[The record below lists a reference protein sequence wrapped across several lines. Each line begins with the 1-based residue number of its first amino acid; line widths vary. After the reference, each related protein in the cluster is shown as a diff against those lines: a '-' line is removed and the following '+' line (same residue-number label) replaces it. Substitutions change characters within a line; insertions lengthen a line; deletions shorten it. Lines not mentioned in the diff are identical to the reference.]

1 MNRSVAFVSLGAA
14 LLVGPAA
21 QAQEETPL
29 ASPQQRA
36 ALFSSHDIIEL
47 TIEAPFK
54 KVFRERSQEP
64 DQFPA
69 VLWYLDA
76 DGEKVSIDLKIN
88 TRGRFRLRKRTCNFP
103 PIRLDF
109 PKDDVGG
116 TIMAGQNR
124 VKLVTHCQDKRDDYE
139 QYVLQEY
146 LIYRMYNLLSDV
158 SFSVRLVRIT
168 YVDTEEDRDPLTKYG
183 FLIEDKDDMAAR
195 NGWEA
200 IEDVPMIPP
209 DMFEPLQISIV
220 ALFQFMIGNTDWSAY
235 KAPDGEPDCCHNTK
249 VVGSMA
255 GPIFSVP
262 YDFDMSGIISTRYS
276 SVAEG
281 LDIRNVRQR
290 LYRGRCTPQDVLT
303 AGIELF
309 LEHRE
314 GIYELYTDR
323 SELDPKVLEKTVK
336 YLDEFYEIISDE
348 RKTEREIERDCR
360 RI

>member
-1 MNRSVAFVSLGAA
+1 MKRSVPFVWLGAA
-14 LLVGPAA
+14 LLPCPAA
-21 QAQEETPL
+21 QAQETPL
-29 ASPQQRA
+29 ASPRQPA
-36 ALFSSHDIIEL
+36 SLFSSNDLIEL

-64 DQFPA
+64 KQFPA
-69 VLWYLDA
+69 VLGYLDA
-76 DGEKVSIDLKIN
+76 SGEKVSIGLKIN
-88 TRGRFRLRKRTCNFP
+88 TRGRTRLRRRTCNFP

-109 PKDDVGG
+109 PKDSVGG

-158 SFSVRLVRIT
+158 SFRVRLARIT

-183 FLIEDKDDMAAR
+183 FLIEDKDDMAQR

-209 DMFEPLQISIV
+209 DMFELLQICIV

-235 KAPDGEPDCCHNTK
+235 KAPEGETDCCHNTK
-249 VVGSMA
+249 VIGSMA
-255 GPIFSVP
+255 GPVFSVP

-276 SVAEG
+276 QVHPELG
-281 LDIRNVRQR
+281 IRNVRQR
-290 LYRGRCTPQDVLT
+290 MYRGPCMPRDVLME
-303 AGIELF
+303 GVELF

-314 GIYELYTDR
+314 GIYELYTNQR
-323 SELDPKVLEKTVK
+323 ELDPKVLEKTMK
-336 YLDEFYEIISDE
+336 YLDQFYEIISDK
-348 RKTEREIERDCR
+348 RKIDR
-360 RI
+360 

>member
-1 MNRSVAFVSLGAA
+1 MQRSVAFVSLGAA
-14 LLVGPAA
+14 LLAGPAA
-21 QAQEETPL
+21 QAQEAPL
-29 ASPQQRA
+29 ASPQQPA
-36 ALFSSHDIIEL
+36 SLFSSHDLIEL

-64 DQFPA
+64 EQFPA
-69 VLWYLDA
+69 VLGYLDA
-76 DGEKVSIDLKIN
+76 GGEKVSIDLKIN

-109 PKDDVGG
+109 PKDSVGG
-116 TIMAGQNR
+116 TVMAGQNR

-158 SFSVRLVRIT
+158 SFRVRLAHVT
-168 YVDTEEDRDPLTKYG
+168 YVDTEEDREPLTKYG
-183 FLIEDKDDMAAR
+183 FLIEDKDDMAER

-200 IEDVPMIPP
+200 IEDVPVIPP
-209 DMFEPLQISIV
+209 DMFEPLQICIV

-235 KAPDGEPDCCHNTK
+235 KAPPGETDCCHNTK

-255 GPIFSVP
+255 GPVVSVP

-276 SVAEG
+276 QVAPG
-281 LDIRNVRQR
+281 LEIRNVRQR
-290 LYRGRCTPQDVLT
+290 LYRGRCMPRDVLMQGV
-303 AGIELF
+303 ALF

-314 GIYELYTDR
+314 GIYELYTNQR
-323 SELDPKVLEKTVK
+323 GLDPKVLEKIVK
-336 YLDEFYEIISDE
+336 YLDEFYEILSDE
-348 RKTEREIERDCR
+348 RKIDREIERDCR
-360 RI
+360 KF

>member
-1 MNRSVAFVSLGAA
+1 MNRAVAFISLGAA
-14 LLVGPAA
+14 LLAGPAA
-21 QAQEETPL
+21 QAQETPL
-29 ASPQQRA
+29 ASPREA
-36 ALFSSHDIIEL
+36 ALLFSSHDLIEL

-64 DQFPA
+64 EQFPA
-69 VLWYLDA
+69 VLGYLDA
-76 DGEKVSIDLKIN
+76 SGEKVSIDLKIN

-109 PKDDVGG
+109 PKDSVGG

-158 SFSVRLVRIT
+158 SFRVRLARIT

-183 FLIEDKDDMAAR
+183 FLIEDKDDMAER

-200 IEDVPMIPP
+200 IENVPFISP
-209 DMFEPLQISIV
+209 DMFEAAQICIV

-235 KAPDGEPDCCHNTK
+235 KAPEGETDCCHNTK

-255 GPIFSVP
+255 GPVVSVP

-276 SVAEG
+276 QVAPG
-281 LDIRNVRQR
+281 LDLRNVRER
-290 LYRGRCTPQDVLT
+290 LYRGRCMPRDVLM
-303 AGIELF
+303 AGVELF

-314 GIYELYTDR
+314 VIYELYTNQR
-323 SELDPKVLEKTVK
+323 ELDPKVLEKTVK

-348 RKTEREIERDCR
+348 RKMEREIVRDCR
-360 RI
+360 RF

>member
-14 LLVGPAA
+14 LLAGPAA
-21 QAQEETPL
+21 QAQETPL
-29 ASPQQRA
+29 ASPQQA
-36 ALFSSHDIIEL
+36 TPLFSSHDLIEL

-69 VLWYLDA
+69 VLGYLDA
-76 DGEKVSIDLKIN
+76 SGEKVSIDLKIN

-109 PKDDVGG
+109 PKDSVGG

-146 LIYRMYNLLSDV
+146 LIYRMYNFLSDV
-158 SFSVRLVRIT
+158 SFRVRLARIT

-183 FLIEDKDDMAAR
+183 FLIEDKDDMAER

-209 DMFEPLQISIV
+209 DMFEPLQICIV

-235 KAPDGEPDCCHNTK
+235 KAPEGETDCCHNTK

-255 GPIFSVP
+255 GPVISVP
-262 YDFDMSGIISTRYS
+262 YDFDMSGIISTRYAQ
-276 SVAEG
+276 VAPG
-281 LDIRNVRQR
+281 LELRNVRQR
-290 LYRGRCTPQDVLT
+290 LYRGRCMSRDILM

-314 GIYELYTDR
+314 GIYELYTNQR
-323 SELDPKVLEKTVK
+323 ELDPKVLEKTVK
-336 YLDEFYEIISDE
+336 YLDKFYEIISDE
-348 RKTEREIERDCR
+348 RKIEREIERDCR
-360 RI
+360 RF